1 MAGNKRPKKPYRRR
15 AVFAPTLVAL
25 HSAPEVEITEL
36 MAIEL
41 LSSGLADQ
49 RHFNLLL
56 DITDKL
62 LMAAHKKQEQGVVEL
77 CHAARLALS
86 NIKDRY
92 LERKV
97 IRATGE
103 ELKAMRALVD
113 VNTDFWKRQGGGV
126 FVAAENALDR
136 LREAQRAAM

>member
-1 MAGNKRPKKPYRRR
+1 MANNKKPRKPYRRR
-15 AVFAPTLVAL
+15 PVFAPTLVAL
-25 HSAPEVEITEL
+25 HAAPEVEITEL

-62 LMAAHKKQEQGVVEL
+62 IIAAHKKKDEGVKEL
-77 CHAARLALS
+77 GHAARLALS
-86 NIKDRY
+86 NIKERY
-92 LERKV
+92 LSRKV

-103 ELKAMRALVD
+103 ELKALRALVE
-113 VNTDFWKRQGGGV
+113 VNTDFWRRQGGGM
-126 FVAAENALDR
+126 FYAAEVALDR
-136 LREAQRAAM
+136 LREAQKAEM